1 MQTEQII
8 SGTRVPRSR
17 KKKIRRRKLSFHQR
31 RMRRFAAYFG
41 LLMMVVFLGLLYL
54 LNRPS
59 FGHL

>member
-1 MQTEQII
+1 
-8 SGTRVPRSR
+8 
-17 KKKIRRRKLSFHQR
+17 
-31 RMRRFAAYFG
+31 MRRFAAYFG